1 MTEGRETWLRGIC
14 FLLHDKDK
22 ISGTG
27 FIKMQNYKSVISYD
41 GTDYHGWQVQP
52 KGKTIQG
59 VLEKTLAR
67 ITKSEIPV
75 IGAGRTDAGVH
86 AQAQTANFRLEMK
99 ISENDL
105 FQAMNSL
112 LPRDIRL
119 VSLEKAPSDFHA
131 LRSAKGKVYTYRIFT
146 GSLVSPFIIRYV
158 HHHPY
163 PLDRGAM
170 KEAAAYFVRE
180 ADFNPFSSNRELYPV
195 RRVTKAEFQFE
206 DREIRFTVAAGGFL
220 RYMVRAIVG
229 TLLEVGRGRLAPGDI
244 ETIFAGGKRTLASP
258 TAPAR
263 GLCLME
269 VKY

>member
-1 MTEGRETWLRGIC
+1 
-14 FLLHDKDK
+14 
-22 ISGTG
+22 
-27 FIKMQNYKSVISYD
+27 MQNYKAVLSYD

-59 VLEKTLAR
+59 MLEKTLAR

-86 AQAQTANFRLEMK
+86 ALAQAASFRIEIK
-99 ISENDL
+99 ISDKDL

-112 LPRDIRL
+112 LPQDIRV

-131 LRSAKGKVYTYRIFT
+131 LRSAVGKVYTYRIFT
-146 GSLVSPFIIRYV
+146 DPHVSPFIVRYV

-163 PLDRGAM
+163 PLDRKAM
-170 KEAAAYFVRE
+170 RKAASFFVRE

-195 RRVTKAEFQFE
+195 RRVTKAEFLFE
-206 DREIRFTVAAGGFL
+206 DQEIRFTVAANGFL